1 MFTGIIETMGEL
13 ISIQQEG
20 ELTRFRVRAPELAEG
35 LQVGDS
41 VANNGVC
48 LTVTGVEDGVM
59 GFDAIAETMQKTAL
73 GDLNSGDFINLERAM
88 GVDGRFGGHIVQG
101 HVDGTGSVREFRHE
115 GEDVR
120 LYIETPAEF
129 AAQLVPKGS
138 VTIEGVSLT
147 VVDVL
152 EDGFDVALIPVTLR
166 DTTLGKV
173 EVGDRVNLEADVIG
187 KYVQQYLGRMLPEAI
202 RKMGS

>member
-1 MFTGIIETMGEL
+1 MFTGIIEIMGEVA
-13 ISIQQEG
+13 SIEQDG
-20 ELTRFRVRAPELAEG
+20 ELTRFRVRAPDICEG

-48 LTVTGVEDGVM
+48 LTVTGAEAGVM
-59 GFDAIAETMQKTAL
+59 SFDAIAETMAKTAL
-73 GDLNSGDFINLERAM
+73 GDLTVGDRINLERAM
-88 GVDGRFGGHIVQG
+88 GADGRFGGHIVQG
-101 HVDGTGSVREFRHE
+101 HVDGTGRVREFRHE

-138 VTIEGVSLT
+138 VTIQGVSLT

-166 DTTLGKV
+166 DTTLGV
-173 EVGDRVNLEADVIG
+173 LEVGDRVNLEADVLG
-187 KYVQQYLGRMLPEAI
+187 KYIQQYLARMLPEAV
-202 RKMGS
+202 KKLGS